1 MVINRIVYTS
11 NILTDLCFTKRNKN
25 KNKKYFSN
33 SFLLCFSSKNV
44 LTKHK
49 EYCFSINGVQC
60 AELEKGMIEFR
71 NHFKQIPVP
80 FKIYANFESNLES
93 LEY

>member
-1 MVINRIVYTS
+1 M
-11 NILTDLCFTKRNKN
+11 
-25 KNKKYFSN
+25 
-33 SFLLCFSSKNV
+33 

-49 EYCFSINGVQC
+49 EDCFSINGVQC
-60 AELEKGMIEFR
+60 AELEKGIIEFR